1 MTSLPA
7 STLRRVYSPGN
18 IFFWRPPDFLWIRCF
33 ILCRCLLRNDPGN
46 TEMDKRR
53 SHLFKIVSQNH
64 SWDSS
69 EDFHIQP
76 EAVRPAGDDST
87 VRSFQTQYF
96 LLQTHNSTCL
106 NVLPARRTSQLQD
119 TSQIQSSSL
128 LLLFNG
134 SVSRADHDG
143 IISDKRLPPGCD
155 GCTQKNH
162 SCSAEKRTHLKMS
175 LVWHWKG
182 NDLAEINIC
191 WIEKPFLLS
200 ALNAFRDSTHLK
212 LKKKPKVVW
221 RHLFNRTNTEI
232 NMFKMQITRRCLCAG
247 PAVSAARGLA
257 VTVQVC
263 SDCRWFW
270 SKCSLQHL
278 CPGCDQVSAINYCK

>member
-33 ILCRCLLRNDPGN
+33 ILCRRLLRNDPGN

-53 SHLFKIVSQNH
+53 SHLFKNVSQNH

-69 EDFHIQP
+69 EDFHVQP
-76 EAVRPAGDDST
+76 EAVRPAGDDSG

-134 SVSRADHDG
+134 SVSWADHDG

-162 SCSAEKRTHLKMS
+162 SCSAEKKDAFENVTCLTLKGKWPGRDKY
-175 LVWHWKG
+175 LLNRKTFF
-182 NDLAEINIC
+182 IIC
-191 WIEKPFLLS
+191 TQRFQGQHASQIEKKTQSGVATF
-200 ALNAFRDSTHLK
+200 
-212 LKKKPKVVW
+212 
-221 RHLFNRTNTEI
+221 
-232 NMFKMQITRRCLCAG
+232 
-247 PAVSAARGLA
+247 
-257 VTVQVC
+257 VQQNKHRNKYV
-263 SDCRWFW
+263 
-270 SKCSLQHL
+270 
-278 CPGCDQVSAINYCK
+278 